1 MKEISLDQAVKT
13 IIEAGRKMSKEMD
26 SIEKVDL
33 IAEFSAI
40 IAFALMHLP
49 TIDIEKQGEERVQ

>member
-13 IIEAGRKMSKEMD
+13 IIEAGRRMSKEMD

-33 IAEFSAI
+33 IAEFSAVI
-40 IAFALMHLP
+40 VFALMYLP
-49 TIDIEKQGEERVQ
+49 TIDIERQGEEWVQ

>member
-33 IAEFSAI
+33 IAQFSAVVV
-40 IAFALMHLP
+40 FALMHLP
-49 TIDIEKQGEERVQ
+49 TIDIERQGEEWVQ